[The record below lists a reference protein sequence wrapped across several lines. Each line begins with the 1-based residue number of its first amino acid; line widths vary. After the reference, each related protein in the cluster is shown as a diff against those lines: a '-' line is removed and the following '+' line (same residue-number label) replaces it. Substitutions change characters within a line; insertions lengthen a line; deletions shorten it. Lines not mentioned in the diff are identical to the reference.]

1 MPDAKNELPDS
12 VMVAFLKNTDEK
24 RQDVQKLVKL
34 LRKTKR
40 TFRAIVLDVTNTGWE
55 EKSDFTVENCC
66 LTQRMYKN
74 LVSILHR
81 GSGKWQIIP
90 EDRQMLK
97 GILFSE
103 EHFSAT
109 VSRRNDCD
117 YYRECGIKGFGFC
130 LPVEG
135 TITNDEGLTIN
146 LHRLGWYMHKLLQI
160 AEKKI

>member
-1 MPDAKNELPDS
+1 
-12 VMVAFLKNTDEK
+12 MVAFLKNTDEK

-90 EDRQMLK
+90 EDRQML
-97 GILFSE
+97 
-103 EHFSAT
+103 
-109 VSRRNDCD
+109 
-117 YYRECGIKGFGFC
+117 
-130 LPVEG
+130 
-135 TITNDEGLTIN
+135 
-146 LHRLGWYMHKLLQI
+146 
-160 AEKKI
+160 